1 MDLRIIRREKSF
13 TSYVDCCLQEKMCNA
28 FNTFLVGKFCDHE
41 RRFQMTFQISLWD
54 KFLDL
59 ENFPAT
65 NFSNLVHLV
74 AHLLKTKSLPFSIL
88 EIIEF
93 SELAK
98 PRVHL

>member
-59 ENFPAT
+59 ENLST
-65 NFSNLVHLV
+65 NDFSNLIHLV